1 MNSMTGFGRSTFSHE
16 HLEVIVEV
24 SSVNKRHFEAVT
36 ALPKE
41 WHSLERALL
50 ERTRGKIQR
59 GRLRIQARP
68 EQVSPENSLSD
79 WDEQTLA
86 ADLDKLAAFA
96 AKRNIPFE
104 PDAEVLSRL
113 ATTRRTDNGLPPP
126 STVEAAL
133 LAAADE
139 ALEALVVMRAE
150 EGSRLAEDL
159 CSRLAMLGSLADQ
172 IETSTEG
179 TATEWRDKLLERLRK
194 ADLALDPDDERVL
207 KEMTFFVDKSDVSEE
222 ITRLRSHYEQFR
234 KSVESREAVG
244 RKLEFLL
251 QEISRELN
259 TLCSKATRPET
270 TRLGLE
276 ARNEVEKMREQALN
290 VE

>member
-1 MNSMTGFGRSTFSHE
+1 MNSMTGFGRSSFRHE
-16 HLEVIVEV
+16 HIEVIIEV

-36 ALPKE
+36 SLPKE
-41 WHSLERALL
+41 WQSLERLLL
-50 ERTRGKIQR
+50 ERARGKVQR
-59 GRLRIQARP
+59 GRLRIQARSEQANP
-68 EQVSPENSLSD
+68 EDSTSD
-79 WDEQTLA
+79 WDEQALA

-113 ATTRRTDNGLPPP
+113 ATTRRPDTNLPPA
-126 STVEAAL
+126 STIETAL

-139 ALEALVVMRAE
+139 AIEALIVMRSE

-159 CSRLAMLGSLADQ
+159 RSRLSTLGSLADQ

-179 TATEWRDKLLERLRK
+179 IAIEWRDKLLERLRK
-194 ADLALDPDDERVL
+194 ADLALDSEDERVL
-207 KEMTFFVDKSDVSEE
+207 KEMTFFADKADVSEE

-234 KSVESREAVG
+234 ASVESRESVG

-259 TLCSKATRPET
+259 TLCAKATRPET

-276 ARNEVEKMREQALN
+276 ARNEVEKIREQVLN

>member
-1 MNSMTGFGRSTFSHE
+1 MNSMTGFGCSSFRHE
-16 HLEVIVEV
+16 HIEVTVEV

-36 ALPKE
+36 TLPKE
-41 WHSLERALL
+41 WQSLERPLL
-50 ERTRGKIQR
+50 ERARGKIQR
-59 GRLRIQARP
+59 GRLRIQVRS
-68 EQVSPENSLSD
+68 EQTNPENTSSN

-86 ADLDKLAAFA
+86 TDLDKLTAFA
-96 AKRNIPFE
+96 ATRNIPFE

-113 ATTRRTDNGLPPP
+113 ATTRRSDNSLPPT
-126 STVEAAL
+126 STVEKTL
-133 LAAADE
+133 LTVTDE
-139 ALEALVVMRAE
+139 AIEALIVMRQE
-150 EGSRLAEDL
+150 EGSKLAEDL
-159 CSRLAMLGSLADQ
+159 RSRLATLGSLTDQ
-172 IETSTEG
+172 IEASAEG

-207 KEMTFFVDKSDVSEE
+207 KEMTFFADKADLSEE

-234 KSVESREAVG
+234 KSVDSREAVG

-251 QEISRELN
+251 QEITRELN
-259 TLCSKATRPET
+259 TLCAKAARPET
-270 TRLGLE
+270 TRIGIE